1 MSENDIA
8 VKVEHLYKQYKMY
21 PTKKARLLET
31 MFPKYQNHTLFD
43 AVKDLNLVVRRGEI
57 LGILGQNGAGK
68 STLLKMI
75 TGVATPTSGTIQ
87 INGILSSLLELGTAF
102 NMDLTGIENIYQHG
116 QVSGLTN
123 EQITDRLPTI
133 IEFADIGNHMN
144 QPVKTYSSGMFARL
158 AFACAIHIDPEV
170 LIVDEVLSVGD
181 IRFQMKCYNKFEEF
195 KEQGKTILFV
205 THNISDILRNCTRAI
220 IMNGGQ
226 IVMDG
231 DVRDVVDE
239 YKKLMVGIDI
249 TAREKKVE
257 EERRKEEAAKELQQ
271 AEEQQSSEEAE
282 EAVERRKNYNIDV
295 KGPLWK
301 DFYPEPP
308 KKIEYGNGKATIFDY
323 GMFTEKSESP
333 ALNIDNNEVVT
344 VKMKVKFHEDID
356 EPIFAI
362 AVKDIK
368 RIEVC
373 GTNTFAY
380 HYPTGAYKADEEV
393 EIEFKQSIPV
403 APGTYSLSFGCTKYD
418 EAGEL
423 EVFDRKYDVIIF
435 DVVSDREALGLL
447 DLKSEININK

>member
-8 VKVEHLYKQYKMY
+8 VKIEHLYKQYKMF
-21 PTKKARLLET
+21 PNKKARLLET

-43 AVKDLNLVVRRGEI
+43 AVKDLNLVVRKGEI

-75 TGVATPTSGTIQ
+75 TGVATPTAGTIQ

-102 NMDLTGIENIYQHG
+102 NMDLTGVENIYQHG

-123 EQITDRLPTI
+123 EQITERLPMV
-133 IEFADIGNHMN
+133 IEFADIGGHQN

-205 THNISDILRNCTRAI
+205 THNISDVLRNCTRAI

-226 IVMDG
+226 IIMDG

-249 TAREKKVE
+249 TAREKKV
-257 EERRKEEAAKELQQ
+257 
-271 AEEQQSSEEAE
+271 AEEQRLEEEKRQREKDGIRETAKNE
-282 EAVERRKNYNIDV
+282 EINIA
-295 KGPLWK
+295 GPLWK
-301 DFYPEPP
+301 DSYPIAP
-308 KKIEYGNGKATIFDY
+308 KKIEYGNGKARIYDY
-323 GMFTEKSESP
+323 GMFTKKAETP
-333 ALNIDNNEVVT
+333 ALNVDNNEIVT
-344 VKMKVKFHEDID
+344 VKMRVKFNEDIE
-356 EPIFAI
+356 EPIFAM
-362 AVKDIK
+362 AVKDVK

-373 GTNTFAY
+373 GVNTFAY
-380 HYPTGAYKADEEV
+380 HCPTGNYHAGDEV

-418 EAGEL
+418 SMGEL

-435 DVVSDREALGLL
+435 DVVADREALGVL
-447 DLKSEININK
+447 DLKSEINITR